1 MSDDAEELAELIEIQ
16 NTTLYLKDYP
26 YDLFGNRQTRY
37 NIMYLK
43 NNTPDKFGIFIMAL
57 KNLEESDD
65 WYRICGIHGNTFK
78 PNDPEV
84 LCPTDASSVTIIAK
98 TGEPFY
104 CAHSVEPFIS
114 WHVPYI
120 YQFELLLNK
129 YNTSV
134 NKEYI
139 TLPYFDITQQAYD
152 YSFMNEPTITIYF
165 DGETI
170 TVDNPLAGAFY
181 YKDNVKTRTT
191 RNGFLN
197 ASTIKEYKQ
206 INTIRRQLNNVLCS
220 RTYEE
225 FSSNIVSYFKTNS
238 VFNYIPLETPH
249 NSIHNIIGGEGGN
262 MSDISISAF
271 DPIFWLHHCNM
282 DRFFYNW
289 VCALTDEFNIPLD
302 DTHITSTSLN
312 STLAPYFTRDLY
324 STDYLNYNYG
334 WKNNTL
340 DFLLIKDMLNF
351 RKFPYAY
358 RKIIRNLIID
368 TRMASIDLVD
378 IPIPSETMTIDCYLY
393 PNDIQLTNENKKTY
407 YAGTS
412 SWFGINRTTMFCER
426 CQVTRTNIKIDILDY
441 ILKYNIDNDSINNY
455 NYFIE
460 GNGKIIQTDNV
471 FTNYSMKQIV
481 SDGSVQIN
489 LLL

>member
-1 MSDDAEELAELIEIQ
+1 MNDDDAQELAELIETQ
-16 NTTLYLKDYP
+16 YTTYLKDYP
-26 YDLFGNRQTRY
+26 YDLFSNKQTRY
-37 NIMYLK
+37 NIIYLK
-43 NNTPDKFGIFIMAL
+43 ENTPDKFGIFIMAL

-78 PNDPEV
+78 PNDPGV

-139 TLPYFDITQQAYD
+139 TLPYFDITQQTYD

-197 ASTIKEYKQ
+197 ACTIKQYKQ
-206 INTIRRQLNNVLCS
+206 INTIRRQLNNTL
-220 RTYEE
+220 RAKTYEE
-225 FSSNIVSYFKTNS
+225 FSSNIVSYFKTNTEIK
-238 VFNYIPLETPH
+238 YIPLETPH
-249 NSIHNIIGGEGGN
+249 NSIHDIIGGDGGN

-289 VCALTDEFNIPLD
+289 LHKITKEFTIPLD
-302 DTHITSTSLN
+302 NTHITNTSLN
-312 STLAPYFTRDLY
+312 STLAPYFTTNVY
-324 STDYLNYNYG
+324 SSDFLNYNYG
-334 WKNNTL
+334 WQNNTM
-340 DFLLIKDMLNF
+340 DFLLLKDILDLQN
-351 RKFPYAY
+351 FPYSY
-358 RKIIRNLIID
+358 RRIIENIIID
-368 TRMASIDLVD
+368 ERLASVDLID
-378 IPIPSETMTIDCYLY
+378 IPIPAESMTIDCYLY
-393 PNDIQLTNENKKTY
+393 PKDVVLTESNKRKY
-407 YAGTS
+407 YAGS
-412 SWFGINRTTMFCER
+412 ASWFGINRTTMFCER

-441 ILKYNIDNDSINNY
+441 IIKYNIDNDSINNY
-455 NYFIE
+455 TYFIE
-460 GNGKIIQTDNV
+460 GNGKIIQTNNV
-471 FTNYSMKQIV
+471 FANYSMEQIV
-481 SDGSVQIN
+481 SDGSVK
-489 LLL
+489 LLLL